1 MVSPLLPHLL
11 EGARPVITL
20 TKYARSRG
28 DQAYRV
34 LLGHTCCCAACR
46 RAPCPVAVR
55 LARVWREVR

>member
-1 MVSPLLPHLL
+1 M
-11 EGARPVITL
+11 ITL